1 MIRLPNHVIL
11 AYWFTTIYIHRK
23 RQKYNYKIVLYS
35 KKIDF
40 VVILT
45 KKDTEKSLTG
55 HEVVDIKQILTKQ
68 NCDALGASSPIK
80 IPLSFFSS

>member
-23 RQKYNYKIVLYS
+23 STITRLCCIV

-55 HEVVDIKQILTKQ
+55 HEVVDIKQILIKQ
-68 NCDALGASSPIK
+68 NCDALVSPIK